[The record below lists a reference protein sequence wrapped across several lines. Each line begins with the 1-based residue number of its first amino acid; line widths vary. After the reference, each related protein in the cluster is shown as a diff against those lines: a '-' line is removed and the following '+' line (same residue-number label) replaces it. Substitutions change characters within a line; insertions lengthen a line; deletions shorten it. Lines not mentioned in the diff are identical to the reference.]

1 MLKEVLWTISLSL
14 FLFSCGK
21 KATFRV
27 EGELSNL
34 EDKTLYAV
42 FEGENVKSVDTVV
55 CGKGNM
61 FKFENNTP
69 AYKVL
74 TLYFNQKTKWITI
87 YLEPKKLI
95 KIKGD
100 ALYPELVEIEGGKVN
115 DDLTAFKQGE
125 KALLKEKGNILKNL
139 KEANADID
147 GNNLLSKLT
156 NVNHS
161 LSEAAIK
168 YIRQNPGEL
177 ASAVLIQ
184 TYFSDPDDT
193 RKMDELLALLSPEIK
208 ESAIVKEMEQFSAIV
223 KRTSVGAEAPD
234 FFVKDILSN
243 DLTLSSFANRYLLLT
258 FAAPWC
264 DICKTE
270 NRYLK
275 EIRKAFPKEK
285 LEMLTITL
293 DEDLPQVREMM
304 KTDSIT
310 WKLVSDSAG
319 YASMMIDL
327 YGVGAIP
334 RNFIIDNNRKIVLKT
349 ENGAEVQQMLEKL
362 ID

>member
-1 MLKEVLWTISLSL
+1 MLKEVLWTIGLSL
-14 FLFSCGK
+14 FLFSCSE

-34 EDKTLYAV
+34 KDKTLYAV
-42 FEGENVKSVDTVV
+42 FEGDNVKSVDTVV
-55 CGKGNM
+55 CEKDNL
-61 FKFENNTP
+61 FKFENNNP

-74 TLYFNQKTKWITI
+74 TLFFDQKTKWVTV
-87 YLEPKKLI
+87 YLQPKELI
-95 KIKGD
+95 KITGD
-100 ALYPELVEIEGGKVN
+100 ALYPELIEVEGGKVN
-115 DDLTAFKQGE
+115 DDLTSFKHSE
-125 KALLKEKGNILKNL
+125 KLLLKEKVDLQKRL
-139 KEANADID
+139 KEDKSEVAGGD
-147 GNNLLSKLT
+147 LLLKLT
-156 NVNHS
+156 NVKHS

-177 ASAVLIQ
+177 ASAILLQ

-193 RKMDELLALLSPEIK
+193 RKMDELMALLSPEIK
-208 ESAIVKEMEQFSAIV
+208 ESPVVKEMEQFTALV
-223 KRTSVGAEAPD
+223 KRTAVGAEAPN
-234 FFVKDILSN
+234 FSVKDIFSN
-243 DLTLSSFANRYLLLT
+243 DLSLSSFSDQYLLLT

-293 DEDLPQVREMM
+293 DEDQPGVRAMM

-327 YGVGAIP
+327 YGVNAIP
-334 RNFIIDNNRKIVLKT
+334 RNFIIDTSGKIVLKT
-349 ENGAEVQQMLEKL
+349 ESGAEAQQMLEKL